1 MTQQP
6 LISIIAPCYNGER
19 FIHRFLESVL
29 NQTYTNLELIFVD
42 DGSTDRTKEVALS
55 YEQAF
60 REKGMAF
67 FYLYQ
72 ENAGQAAAINKG
84 LEVFRGEYIMFSD
97 SDDWLSEDCVECKL
111 NYLQQHPEK
120 MFVLARAAFVPEGNT
135 GEILSVLERKNTK
148 NGWMFDDLMFERDG
162 YYAPGCYLTRTE
174 AFLSVHPT
182 RQIFAGR
189 GGQNWQILLPLA
201 YKYECGFLD
210 NIVYYILVHPD
221 SHSRSSVTYDQLLL
235 RTREHEE
242 ILNQVTR
249 AIEMPPAEKEKYLL
263 HIRRKYIRAR
273 LRLAVDFG
281 KKDVA
286 EQQFALLKETG
297 ELGLMD
303 KVTWFRGRN
312 GLFNGAYRAAQK
324 LWRKMLN
331 WKGQ

>member
-1 MTQQP
+1 MTDKA
-6 LISIIAPCYNGER
+6 LVSIIAPCYNGER
-19 FIHRFLESVL
+19 FIHRFFQSVL
-29 NQTYTNLELIFVD
+29 DQTYTHLELIFVD
-42 DGSTDRTKEVALS
+42 DGSTDGTKEVALS
-55 YEQAF
+55 YEGAF
-60 REKGMAF
+60 REKGMDF

-72 ENAGQAAAINKG
+72 ENAGQAAAINRG
-84 LEVFRGEYIMFSD
+84 LEIFRGDFIMFSD
-97 SDDWLSEDCVECKL
+97 SDDWLSPDCVECKL
-111 NYLQQHPEK
+111 RYLQQHSEK

-135 GEILSVLERKNTK
+135 DEILSILERKNK
-148 NGWMFDDLMFERDG
+148 NSGWMFDDLMFERDG

-174 AFLSVHPT
+174 AFLSVHPD
-182 RQIFAGR
+182 RRIFPGR

-249 AIEMPPAEKEKYLL
+249 RIAMPPEEEEKYLC
-263 HIRRKYIRAR
+263 HIRCKYIRAR

-281 KKDVA
+281 RKDVA
-286 EQQFALLKETG
+286 AEQYALLKELV
-297 ELGLMD
+297 EPGLMD
-303 KVTWFRGRN
+303 KVTWFRGKS
-312 GLFNGAYRAAQK
+312 GLFNGAYLAAQK